1 MQQIKQYQFSLSR
14 YIKQYLE
21 KQYKQLDHLA
31 SYYKFKQ
38 PSLLYDQQIQR
49 KDDLERQL
57 TQLLLSK
64 IENKKYQLKVLHQNF
79 NVKTLNQTILQNKRQ
94 LVNVKNRL
102 SNLTMKNIHNN
113 KLEFKNKVELLNN
126 LSPTNTM
133 LRGYSIINKD
143 DKVITS
149 TQDLSK
155 DDEITLAMKDGNVD
169 AIVKKVRCEHE

>member
-1 MQQIKQYQFSLSR
+1 
-14 YIKQYLE
+14 
-21 KQYKQLDHLA
+21 
-31 SYYKFKQ
+31 
-38 PSLLYDQQIQR
+38 
-49 KDDLERQL
+49 
-57 TQLLLSK
+57 
-64 IENKKYQLKVLHQNF
+64 
-79 NVKTLNQTILQNKRQ
+79 
-94 LVNVKNRL
+94 
-102 SNLTMKNIHNN
+102 MKNIHNN

>member
-1 MQQIKQYQFSLSR
+1 M
-14 YIKQYLE
+14 
-21 KQYKQLDHLA
+21 
-31 SYYKFKQ
+31 
-38 PSLLYDQQIQR
+38 
-49 KDDLERQL
+49 
-57 TQLLLSK
+57 
-64 IENKKYQLKVLHQNF
+64 
-79 NVKTLNQTILQNKRQ
+79 
-94 LVNVKNRL
+94 NVKNRL

-113 KLEFKNKVELLNN
+113 KLELKNKVELLNN

-169 AIVKKVRCEHE
+169 AIVKKVR

>member
-1 MQQIKQYQFSLSR
+1 M
-14 YIKQYLE
+14 
-21 KQYKQLDHLA
+21 
-31 SYYKFKQ
+31 
-38 PSLLYDQQIQR
+38 
-49 KDDLERQL
+49 
-57 TQLLLSK
+57 
-64 IENKKYQLKVLHQNF
+64 
-79 NVKTLNQTILQNKRQ
+79 
-94 LVNVKNRL
+94 NVKNRL

-169 AIVKKVRCEHE
+169 AIVKKG

>member
-1 MQQIKQYQFSLSR
+1 M
-14 YIKQYLE
+14 
-21 KQYKQLDHLA
+21 
-31 SYYKFKQ
+31 
-38 PSLLYDQQIQR
+38 
-49 KDDLERQL
+49 
-57 TQLLLSK
+57 
-64 IENKKYQLKVLHQNF
+64 
-79 NVKTLNQTILQNKRQ
+79 
-94 LVNVKNRL
+94 NVKNRL

-113 KLEFKNKVELLNN
+113 KLELKNKVELLNN

-169 AIVKKVRCEHE
+169 AIVKRLV

>member
-1 MQQIKQYQFSLSR
+1 M
-14 YIKQYLE
+14 
-21 KQYKQLDHLA
+21 
-31 SYYKFKQ
+31 
-38 PSLLYDQQIQR
+38 
-49 KDDLERQL
+49 
-57 TQLLLSK
+57 
-64 IENKKYQLKVLHQNF
+64 
-79 NVKTLNQTILQNKRQ
+79 
-94 LVNVKNRL
+94 NVKNRL

-113 KLEFKNKVELLNN
+113 KLELKNKVELLNN

-155 DDEITLAMKDGNVD
+155 DDEITLAMKDGSVD

>member
-1 MQQIKQYQFSLSR
+1 M
-14 YIKQYLE
+14 
-21 KQYKQLDHLA
+21 
-31 SYYKFKQ
+31 
-38 PSLLYDQQIQR
+38 
-49 KDDLERQL
+49 
-57 TQLLLSK
+57 
-64 IENKKYQLKVLHQNF
+64 
-79 NVKTLNQTILQNKRQ
+79 
-94 LVNVKNRL
+94 NVKNRL

-169 AIVKKVRCEHE
+169 AIVKN

>member
-1 MQQIKQYQFSLSR
+1 MLKSFIK
-14 YIKQYLE
+14 
-21 KQYKQLDHLA
+21 
-31 SYYKFKQ
+31 
-38 PSLLYDQQIQR
+38 
-49 KDDLERQL
+49 
-57 TQLLLSK
+57 
-64 IENKKYQLKVLHQNF
+64 
-79 NVKTLNQTILQNKRQ
+79 
-94 LVNVKNRL
+94 
-102 SNLTMKNIHNN
+102 SNNENIHNN

>member
-1 MQQIKQYQFSLSR
+1 
-14 YIKQYLE
+14 
-21 KQYKQLDHLA
+21 
-31 SYYKFKQ
+31 
-38 PSLLYDQQIQR
+38 DQQIQR

-79 NVKTLNQTILQNKRQ
+79 NVKTLNQTILQNNKQ
-94 LVNVKNRL
+94 LMNVKNRL

-113 KLEFKNKVELLNN
+113 KLELKNKVELLNN

-155 DDEITLAMKDGNVD
+155 DDEITLAMKDGSVD

>member
-1 MQQIKQYQFSLSR
+1 
-14 YIKQYLE
+14 
-21 KQYKQLDHLA
+21 
-31 SYYKFKQ
+31 
-38 PSLLYDQQIQR
+38 
-49 KDDLERQL
+49 
-57 TQLLLSK
+57 
-64 IENKKYQLKVLHQNF
+64 
-79 NVKTLNQTILQNKRQ
+79 
-94 LVNVKNRL
+94 
-102 SNLTMKNIHNN
+102 MKNIHNN
-113 KLEFKNKVELLNN
+113 KLELKNKVELLNN

>member
-1 MQQIKQYQFSLSR
+1 
-14 YIKQYLE
+14 
-21 KQYKQLDHLA
+21 
-31 SYYKFKQ
+31 
-38 PSLLYDQQIQR
+38 
-49 KDDLERQL
+49 
-57 TQLLLSK
+57 
-64 IENKKYQLKVLHQNF
+64 
-79 NVKTLNQTILQNKRQ
+79 
-94 LVNVKNRL
+94 
-102 SNLTMKNIHNN
+102 
-113 KLEFKNKVELLNN
+113 

>member
-1 MQQIKQYQFSLSR
+1 
-14 YIKQYLE
+14 
-21 KQYKQLDHLA
+21 
-31 SYYKFKQ
+31 
-38 PSLLYDQQIQR
+38 
-49 KDDLERQL
+49 
-57 TQLLLSK
+57 
-64 IENKKYQLKVLHQNF
+64 
-79 NVKTLNQTILQNKRQ
+79 TLNQTILQNKRQ
-94 LVNVKNRL
+94 LMNVKNRL

-113 KLEFKNKVELLNN
+113 KLELKNKVELLNN

>member
-1 MQQIKQYQFSLSR
+1 MLKSFIK
-14 YIKQYLE
+14 
-21 KQYKQLDHLA
+21 
-31 SYYKFKQ
+31 
-38 PSLLYDQQIQR
+38 
-49 KDDLERQL
+49 
-57 TQLLLSK
+57 
-64 IENKKYQLKVLHQNF
+64 
-79 NVKTLNQTILQNKRQ
+79 
-94 LVNVKNRL
+94 
-102 SNLTMKNIHNN
+102 SNNENIHNN

-169 AIVKKVRCEHE
+169 AIVKKVRCE

>member
-1 MQQIKQYQFSLSR
+1 M
-14 YIKQYLE
+14 
-21 KQYKQLDHLA
+21 
-31 SYYKFKQ
+31 
-38 PSLLYDQQIQR
+38 
-49 KDDLERQL
+49 
-57 TQLLLSK
+57 
-64 IENKKYQLKVLHQNF
+64 
-79 NVKTLNQTILQNKRQ
+79 
-94 LVNVKNRL
+94 NVKNRL

-113 KLEFKNKVELLNN
+113 KLELKNKVELLNN

-133 LRGYSIINKD
+133 LRYYSIINKD

>member
-1 MQQIKQYQFSLSR
+1 M
-14 YIKQYLE
+14 
-21 KQYKQLDHLA
+21 
-31 SYYKFKQ
+31 
-38 PSLLYDQQIQR
+38 
-49 KDDLERQL
+49 
-57 TQLLLSK
+57 
-64 IENKKYQLKVLHQNF
+64 
-79 NVKTLNQTILQNKRQ
+79 
-94 LVNVKNRL
+94 NVKNRL

>member
-1 MQQIKQYQFSLSR
+1 
-14 YIKQYLE
+14 
-21 KQYKQLDHLA
+21 
-31 SYYKFKQ
+31 
-38 PSLLYDQQIQR
+38 
-49 KDDLERQL
+49 
-57 TQLLLSK
+57 
-64 IENKKYQLKVLHQNF
+64 
-79 NVKTLNQTILQNKRQ
+79 
-94 LVNVKNRL
+94 
-102 SNLTMKNIHNN
+102 

>member
-1 MQQIKQYQFSLSR
+1 M
-14 YIKQYLE
+14 
-21 KQYKQLDHLA
+21 
-31 SYYKFKQ
+31 
-38 PSLLYDQQIQR
+38 
-49 KDDLERQL
+49 
-57 TQLLLSK
+57 
-64 IENKKYQLKVLHQNF
+64 
-79 NVKTLNQTILQNKRQ
+79 
-94 LVNVKNRL
+94 NVKNRL

-113 KLEFKNKVELLNN
+113 KLELKNKVELLNN

>member
-1 MQQIKQYQFSLSR
+1 MLKSFIK
-14 YIKQYLE
+14 
-21 KQYKQLDHLA
+21 
-31 SYYKFKQ
+31 
-38 PSLLYDQQIQR
+38 
-49 KDDLERQL
+49 
-57 TQLLLSK
+57 
-64 IENKKYQLKVLHQNF
+64 
-79 NVKTLNQTILQNKRQ
+79 
-94 LVNVKNRL
+94 
-102 SNLTMKNIHNN
+102 SNNENIHNN
-113 KLEFKNKVELLNN
+113 KLELKNKVELLNN

>member
-1 MQQIKQYQFSLSR
+1 
-14 YIKQYLE
+14 
-21 KQYKQLDHLA
+21 
-31 SYYKFKQ
+31 
-38 PSLLYDQQIQR
+38 
-49 KDDLERQL
+49 
-57 TQLLLSK
+57 
-64 IENKKYQLKVLHQNF
+64 
-79 NVKTLNQTILQNKRQ
+79 Q

-113 KLEFKNKVELLNN
+113 KLELKNKVELLNN

>member
-1 MQQIKQYQFSLSR
+1 
-14 YIKQYLE
+14 
-21 KQYKQLDHLA
+21 QLM
-31 SYYKFKQ
+31 
-38 PSLLYDQQIQR
+38 
-49 KDDLERQL
+49 
-57 TQLLLSK
+57 
-64 IENKKYQLKVLHQNF
+64 
-79 NVKTLNQTILQNKRQ
+79 
-94 LVNVKNRL
+94 NVKNRL

-113 KLEFKNKVELLNN
+113 KLELKNKVELLNN

-155 DDEITLAMKDGNVD
+155 DDEITLAMKDGSVD

>member
-1 MQQIKQYQFSLSR
+1 M
-14 YIKQYLE
+14 
-21 KQYKQLDHLA
+21 
-31 SYYKFKQ
+31 
-38 PSLLYDQQIQR
+38 
-49 KDDLERQL
+49 
-57 TQLLLSK
+57 
-64 IENKKYQLKVLHQNF
+64 
-79 NVKTLNQTILQNKRQ
+79 
-94 LVNVKNRL
+94 NVKNRL

-169 AIVKKVRCEHE
+169 AIVKRLV